1 MGDFTGARRSV
12 SGADQASVSSS
23 DEYGVNR
30 VVFDDY
36 KEELAFLEQDYFE
49 HNIKPTK
56 PPRIVLATSRIA
68 VIEGILTDAN
78 VLHKYN
84 VLVKVFEL
92 WRDIDGRVEWWHEKE
107 LPPTPT
113 GTLASGGGSSRHS
126 RLRDISQG
134 GSIPSSSSQA
144 AEPAAKQRRVSHPL
158 RDQPRDHGVESRVS
172 SLETL
177 PAAVEEGGP
186 RQADGRQQRGDLVKA
201 MKCLIYL
208 SQIKAVTDRHRNIA
222 GACQALDN
230 IRQIVASITDS
241 EDEEA
246 SPGSDR
252 IIVPDDE
259 LAFGTAWVANQS
271 GFQRVRQ
278 TTMFIEQREPL
289 RPIYLFI
296 LLVVALGTL
305 L

>member
-1 MGDFTGARRSV
+1 MFIHRLIAQCCELRACSGHTAMGDFTGARRSV
-12 SGADQASVSSS
+12 SGAEQASVSSS

-30 VVFDDY
+30 VVVDEY

-49 HNIKPTK
+49 HNIKPTT
-56 PPRIVLATSRIA
+56 RIVQAASRIA

-208 SQIKAVTDRHRNIA
+208 SQIKAVTDTQKHCRCLPSSR
-222 GACQALDN
+222 
-230 IRQIVASITDS
+230 
-241 EDEEA
+241 
-246 SPGSDR
+246 
-252 IIVPDDE
+252 
-259 LAFGTAWVANQS
+259 
-271 GFQRVRQ
+271 
-278 TTMFIEQREPL
+278 
-289 RPIYLFI
+289 
-296 LLVVALGTL
+296 
-305 L
+305 